1 MQHDTSSNHV
11 PGRRDHAAIRRKRKA
26 SALQVQTAV
35 STPLSGVETH
45 SEEQSL
51 LGTHPR
57 EGETVAL
64 LHSIVELASDATVVV
79 DQDGRIILVNQL
91 AEVLFGYMREELIGQ
106 SVELLIPQRFHAA
119 HRRERVRYA
128 AKPHTRPL
136 AAGLR
141 LVGCRRDSSEFP
153 VEVSLSPLPADTW
166 DQIGGAG
173 AVICSVR
180 DITERLRL
188 EAARAAAEAS
198 SVELRALQALSDA
211 ALSHLELEELLP
223 ALLDRIVALLRADTA
238 AVLLVEST
246 GERLEMY
253 AARGLEAEVAAH
265 DTIPVGRGFAGRIAA
280 SRAPLVVDDTATFDM
295 WTPILREQVRSVAG
309 VPLIVEGRLVGVL
322 HVGTRTARHFSEID
336 VSLLRLVAD
345 RVALAV
351 DRARLYAA
359 EREARAAAEAALAR
373 ATASEA
379 QAAERA
385 ERLHTI
391 LETMT
396 DGVFVYDQEGHV
408 VQSNRAYRELIAADR
423 MPEIEALPVEER
435 TRLLDMRDIA
445 TGEPLPCDRIP
456 GVRALGGEVV
466 TERDPDCRIHA
477 LDGRELEVNLSAAPL
492 RDSAGRV
499 VGAVSVVRDVTW
511 FRRLEREGEEARAQ
525 ELATREVNQR
535 MEQFLATAAHDVRA
549 PLSVVTGFLDLT
561 QQRVQRLGSAA
572 QRESPALAHQ
582 VEAVRSILEE
592 VENAAVRLAR
602 LVAVLFDTAALRA
615 GKLELRRAPC
625 DLAELVGEQ
634 VEGLCV
640 AAPERTIHI
649 HVPDEGALLVTA
661 DADRIAQVIAN
672 YLTNALKYSAMDRP
686 VEVTVETCR
695 EVLDEVGESRVARV
709 AVCDAGPGLPKAEQ
723 VRVWEPFHRAPGVT
737 VRGGAL
743 GNSMGLGLHVCK
755 AIVEAHGGRVGVE
768 SAVGSGSTFWF
779 TLPLAMP
786 ALIPHACESTT

>member
-1 MQHDTSSNHV
+1 LRSS
-11 PGRRDHAAIRRKRKA
+11 
-26 SALQVQTAV
+26 
-35 STPLSGVETH
+35 
-45 SEEQSL
+45 
-51 LGTHPR
+51 
-57 EGETVAL
+57 
-64 LHSIVELASDATVVV
+64 VELVPDATVVV
-79 DQDGRIILVNQL
+79 DQDGRIALVNQQTE
-91 AEVLFGYMREELIGQ
+91 ALFGYTREDLIGQ

-119 HRRERVRYA
+119 RRRERARYA
-128 AKPHTRPL
+128 AAPNTRPL
-136 AAGLR
+136 AASLHLIGR
-141 LVGCRRDSSEFP
+141 RRDSSEFP
-153 VEVSLSPLPADTW
+153 LEVSLSPLPADTW
-166 DQIGGAG
+166 DQPEGTG
-173 AVICSVR
+173 AVICSMR
-180 DITERLRL
+180 DITGRLRL

-198 SVELRALQALSDA
+198 SSDLRALQALSGA
-211 ALSHLELEELLP
+211 ALSYLDLERLLP
-223 ALLDRIVALLRADTA
+223 ALLDRVVALLRADTA
-238 AVLLVEST
+238 AVLLVDAT

-253 AARGLEAEVAAH
+253 AARGLEAGVA
-265 DTIPVGRGFAGRIAA
+265 DRVTIPVGRGFAGRVAA
-280 SRAPLVVDDTATFDM
+280 SRAPLVVDDTATFDI
-295 WTPILREQVRSVAG
+295 WTPILREQVRSIAG
-309 VPLIVEGRLVGVL
+309 VPLLVEGRLVGVL
-322 HVGTRTARHFSEID
+322 HVGTRAAHHFSEMD

-379 QAAERA
+379 RAAERA
-385 ERLHTI
+385 ERLYTI

-396 DGVFVYDQEGHV
+396 DGVFVYDQDGRV

-423 MPEIEALPVEER
+423 MPGIETLPVAER

-445 TGEPLPCDRIP
+445 TGEPLPRERVP
-456 GVRALGGEVV
+456 GVRALRGEVV
-466 TERDPDCRIHA
+466 TERDPDCRIHS

-511 FRRLEREGEEARAQ
+511 LRRLEREREEARAQ

-561 QQRVQRLGSAA
+561 QQRVQRLGTVA

-592 VENAAVRLAR
+592 VDNAAARLAR
-602 LVAVLFDTAALRA
+602 LVAVLFDTTALRA

-625 DLAELVGEQ
+625 DLVELVGEQ
-634 VEGLCV
+634 VEGLRV

-649 HVPDEGALLVTA
+649 HAPDEGTLLVTA
-661 DADRIAQVIAN
+661 DADRIAQVIVN
-672 YLTNALKYSAMDRP
+672 YLTNALKYSAMDQS
-686 VEVTVETCR
+686 VEVTVEVCR
-695 EVLDEVGESRVARV
+695 EALGEAEESKVARV
-709 AVCDAGPGLPKAEQ
+709 AVSDAGPGLPEAEQ
-723 VRVWEPFHRAPGVT
+723 LRVWEPFHRAPEVT

-743 GNSMGLGLHVCK
+743 GTSMGLGLHVCK

-768 SAVGSGSTFWF
+768 STVGSGSTFWF
-779 TLPLAMP
+779 TLPLVSAQP
-786 ALIPHACESTT
+786 GGTP